1 MYLKKA
7 YGHVLTGQ
15 IHGCVFIVKKS
26 AGPGWS
32 RWVHRSQGKTHCE
45 VCLRLDGCLFFA
57 GKTPPCP
64 HHPNCHCILEPV
76 DDNEVLA
83 RAQAYSDY
91 RKFAP
96 YLFGQKYTAVH
107 GKNQVFESWGYSV
120 SDSLWLQKEFER
132 LALKKYLLGDYTLGK
147 LDKYGQRI
155 RIRIT
160 IPRKNNVANISFIT
174 GWLVESNG
182 KLKLT
187 TPYGGK

>member
-91 RKFAP
+91 RKFDS
-96 YLFGQKYTAVH
+96 YLFNTDGIRTHHKENYL
-107 GKNQVFESWGYSV
+107 KNGDMPLRTPFGS
-120 SDSLWLQKEFER
+120 K
-132 LALKKYLLGDYTLGK
+132 ANLKDRPLKSISPG
-147 LDKYGQRI
+147 
-155 RIRIT
+155 T
-160 IPRKNNVANISFIT
+160 I
-174 GWLVESNG
+174 L
-182 KLKLT
+182 
-187 TPYGGK
+187 